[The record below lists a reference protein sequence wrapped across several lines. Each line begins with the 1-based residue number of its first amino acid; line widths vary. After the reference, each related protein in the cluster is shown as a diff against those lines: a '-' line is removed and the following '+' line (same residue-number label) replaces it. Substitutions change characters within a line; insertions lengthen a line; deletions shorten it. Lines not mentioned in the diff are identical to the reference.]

1 MFAKSCALRSFW
13 AYVYQSRGIYTTSL
27 FRSVLFIISILY
39 GSFNLLFFF
48 ANGHHTF
55 PIDVAIT
62 RGAFTWHCQGVALH
76 GGGAPPMP
84 QLTNA
89 GPFVIR
95 WRARVKFQGIYLK
108 AE

>member
-1 MFAKSCALRSFW
+1 MFINLEGFIQP
-13 AYVYQSRGIYTTSL
+13 VYLDQYYSL
-27 FRSVLFIISILY
+27 FRFYMVRLIYS
-39 GSFNLLFFF
+39 FFF